1 MASVKDLRTKPLSSM
16 SASEL
21 KSYIKAGEKA
31 GYTLS
36 TSKDL
41 GKAQDLL
48 KVLEPN
54 KYDDKQVQSATQ
66 KLLTNTTPQTQQN
79 LGLVSTAS
87 KSNTNAGSSSLMP
100 GGSGSSSAIDLNS
113 IYENALADSN
123 TTTLEEE
130 LNAKKMAKDAASADI
145 NDNPFYTEAT
155 RVGKIAKL
163 DEKANNE
170 INTLQDQI
178 TQAKADAQVKVNIAT
193 QQYNIDSQEY
203 QNNLSK
209 LNTLISSGAIA
220 GASSSDI
227 SSIALAT
234 GMSTSMINSIIT
246 KVKEGNRSLQT
257 TTDNAGNVTI
267 FDANTGQ
274 IVSTIKGIGKADTT
288 GTTESSVKRAN
299 LSNATAALSSVTGND
314 GYVSNENFNAVRQA
328 FIARGGDLEEFNQNF
343 YNYANPKYYS
353 SYNIPEYIYDP
364 DKYKSSGTVINVK

>member
-1 MASVKDLRTKPLSSM
+1 M
-16 SASEL
+16 
-21 KSYIKAGEKA
+21 
-31 GYTLS
+31 
-36 TSKDL
+36 
-41 GKAQDLL
+41 
-48 KVLEPN
+48 KVLNPSQYGAES
-54 KYDDKQVQSATQ
+54 SAAARNA
-66 KLLTNTTPQTQQN
+66 LLTSTTPSTQQN
-79 LGLVSTAS
+79 LGISSSAS
-87 KSNTNAGSSSLMP
+87 KGDSGSLMP

-113 IYENALADSN
+113 IYENALSDSN
-123 TTTLEEE
+123 TTALESE

-170 INTLQDQI
+170 INTLQDQL
-178 TQAKADAQVKVNIAT
+178 TNAKADAQVKVNIAT

-234 GMSTSMINSIIT
+234 GMSTSMISSIIT

-274 IVSTIKGIGKADTT
+274 IVNTIKGIGKADTS
-288 GTTESSVKRAN
+288 GGSPTEASIKRAN
-299 LSNATAALSSVTGND
+299 YADATAALSSVTGND
-314 GYVSNENFNAVRQA
+314 GYVSNEHFNAARQA
-328 FIARGGDLEEFNQNF
+328 FIARGGSTEEFNQNF
-343 YNYANPKYYS
+343 YNFANPKYYS
-353 SYNIPEYIYDP
+353 SYKIPEYIYNP
-364 DKYKSSGTVINVK
+364 DKYKSSGTVINVE

>member
-1 MASVKDLRTKPLSSM
+1 MSSIPNTVEGIK
-16 SASEL
+16 AKISEL
-21 KSYIKAGEKA
+21 KKQGKTE
-31 GYTLS
+31 S
-36 TSKDL
+36 TSKEV
-41 GKAQDLL
+41 GKLVNAL
-48 KVLEPN
+48 KVLTPD
-54 KYDDKQVQSATQ
+54 KYGADQVEYAKTSLQS
-66 KLLTNTTPQTQQN
+66 NTTPATKEM
-79 LGLVSTAS
+79 LGLTSTAS
-87 KSNTNAGSSSLMP
+87 KSDAGSGSLMP

-274 IVSTIKGIGKADTT
+274 IVSTIKGIGSANTTTPSSTQEKAFDSAISDGIAQLQKGEDWGTVWDRIWAKFKGTGSDEDLILAIDTGL
-288 GTTESSVKRAN
+288 GTSWRE
-299 LSNATAALSSVTGND
+299 SNA
-314 GYVSNENFNAVRQA
+314 YQ
-328 FIARGGDLEEFNQNF
+328 
-343 YNYANPKYYS
+343 KYRS
-353 SYNIPEYIYDP
+353 KQVGE
-364 DKYKSSGTVINVK
+364 